1 MNEITDSSE
10 QKLTA
15 RILALFETRKEMNAA
30 EIVDLFP
37 DENPSSVK
45 NALFR
50 LRGKGGVKRLRVK
63 GYLDIKG
70 RNGFEVAILEL
81 GNAPDVVKSAS
92 TIQVDDEQLRRAA
105 KVRSQREELRFRRE
119 MAALDW

>member
-1 MNEITDSSE
+1 MNEITETSE

-81 GNAPDVVKSAS
+81 GNAPDVIKSAS

>member
-15 RILALFETRKEMNAA
+15 RILALFETRKQMNAA

-37 DENPSSVK
+37 EENPSSVK

-105 KVRSQREELRFRRE
+105 KVRSQREELRFKRE